1 MLNGIEEFTS
11 NNSVIKEFIA
21 VLNAV
26 REFITGKN
34 YYKGENFNSK
44 KSGKQL
50 IKTNVMLQKM
60 LVTN

>member
-1 MLNGIEEFTS
+1 MLNDIEEFTS

-21 VLNAV
+21 MLNAI
-26 REFITGKN
+26 RELITGKK
-34 YYKGENFNSK
+34 YYKGENVNSK

>member
-21 VLNAV
+21 VLNAI

-34 YYKGENFNSK
+34 YHKGENFNSK

>member
-21 VLNAV
+21 VLNAI

-34 YYKGENFNSK
+34 YYKGGNFNSK